1 MEKKICSTIDGESNL
16 SDNVRIQSAV
26 TVTDVGQRKLSTCR
40 LCSDRCSN
48 SDDASSI
55 GYSSAP
61 STTYSSSSG
70 GRPDDLERGVEF
82 YDLSELDLILAA
94 DSIFRKWTPETRW
107 TFKNMI
113 PEMTNVESQSAVVE
127 QDVEEV
133 QKFPGD
139 KTNLFSVVQ
148 SSSPLEYMPDVNG
161 CDKVWPAEHVVE
173 VPEVHIYEEIDD
185 NFSAN
190 CRQPV
195 VSNAQRQPPPLPERN
210 FNRKLHYRKPPFSLR
225 QVNV

>member
-1 MEKKICSTIDGESNL
+1 MMEKICSTIDGKSNL
-16 SDNVRIQSAV
+16 RDRTGVS
-26 TVTDVGQRKLSTCR
+26 VTDVGQRKLSTGK

-61 STTYSSSSG
+61 STTYSSSSS

-94 DSIFRKWTPETRW
+94 DSIFREWTPETRW

-113 PEMTNVESQSAVVE
+113 PEVTTVESQSAFVDQNV
-127 QDVEEV
+127 DEEE
-133 QKFPGD
+133 KFPAD
-139 KTNLFSVVQ
+139 NTNLISVQ
-148 SSSPLEYMPDVNG
+148 SSPLEYMPDVSD
-161 CDKVWPAEHVVE
+161 CEKVWPAEHVVE
-173 VPEVHIYEEIDD
+173 VPEIHIYEEIDD

-190 CRQPV
+190 CRQ
-195 VSNAQRQPPPLPERN
+195 VSVDKAQRQPPPLPARN
-210 FNRKLHYRKPPFSLR
+210 FNRKLHYGKPAFSWR
-225 QVNV
+225 QFNV

>member
-1 MEKKICSTIDGESNL
+1 MEKICSTIDGESNL
-16 SDNVRIQSAV
+16 RDNVRIQS
-26 TVTDVGQRKLSTCR
+26 TDVGQRKLSTGK
-40 LCSDRCSN
+40 LYSDRCSN

-94 DSIFRKWTPETRW
+94 DSIFREWTPETRW

-113 PEMTNVESQSAVVE
+113 PEMTTVEESQSAFVD
-127 QDVEEV
+127 QDVEEE
-133 QKFPGD
+133 QQFPPD
-139 KTNLFSVVQ
+139 KTNLVSVQ
-148 SSSPLEYMPDVNG
+148 SSPLEYMPDAMSG
-161 CDKVWPAEHVVE
+161 CEKVWPAEHVVE

-185 NFSAN
+185 NLSAN
-190 CRQPV
+190 CRQPLV
-195 VSNAQRQPPPLPERN
+195 GKTQCQPPPLPERN
-210 FNRKLHYRKPPFSLR
+210 FNRKLHYRKPLFSWR
-225 QVNV
+225 QFNV

>member
-16 SDNVRIQSAV
+16 RDNARIQSAV
-26 TVTDVGQRKLSTCR
+26 RVTDVGQRKLSTCK
-40 LCSDRCSN
+40 LCSDHCSN

-94 DSIFRKWTPETRW
+94 DSIFREWTPETRW

-113 PEMTNVESQSAVVE
+113 PEMTTVESQSA
-127 QDVEEV
+127 
-133 QKFPGD
+133 
-139 KTNLFSVVQ
+139 TNLLSVVQ
-148 SSSPLEYMPDVNG
+148 SSSPLEYMPDVSG

-210 FNRKLHYRKPPFSLR
+210 FNRKLHYRKPPFSWR